1 MGLPGAAMR
10 SVSGLCLLA
19 AAGRRKHIQLQ
30 SQNDTGQA
38 MTRLISHIETTPAP
52 EPGFIGEGHTA
63 VEVVRSTAL
72 GATDPFVLLMDD
84 RLDLPVRR
92 QIGGAHPHAG
102 LETVTFILEGGL
114 FDRDEGPMRAGDV
127 VWMTAGRG
135 IIHNEA
141 VEAEGRTRIL
151 QLWIALPASDRNLP
165 PRFQIIS
172 RDQAPVVHAAGAEA
186 RVYSGASGSTTST
199 TANRV
204 PVTMIDLKLQPKA
217 TFRQDL
223 PASYNGFL
231 YVLEGAVRVG
241 AQTIVAGQTGWFG
254 PSEATDILLQAQE
267 GGARLVLYAGE
278 PIGEPLIQHGPFVA
292 DSPATINALFQRYRA
307 GEFVNM
313 SQLHPTEPRLAAA
326 RA

>member
-1 MGLPGAAMR
+1 
-10 SVSGLCLLA
+10 
-19 AAGRRKHIQLQ
+19 
-30 SQNDTGQA
+30 

-63 VEVVRSTAL
+63 VEVVRPTAL
-72 GATDPFVLLMDD
+72 AATDPFVLLMDD
-84 RLDLPVRR
+84 RLDLPLRR
-92 QIGGAHPHAG
+92 KIGDAHPHAG
-102 LETVTFILEGGL
+102 LETVTLILEGGL

-151 QLWIALPASDRNLP
+151 QLWIALPASDRNLA
-165 PRFQIIS
+165 PRFQIIP
-172 RDQAPVVHAAGAEA
+172 RDRAPVIRAPGAEA
-186 RVYSGASGSTTST
+186 RLYSGASGRATSN

-204 PVTMIDLKLQPKA
+204 PVTLIDLKLAPMA

-231 YVLEGAVRVG
+231 YVLEGAVSVG
-241 AQTIVAGQTGWFG
+241 GRTIVAGQTGWFG
-254 PSEATDILLQAQE
+254 PSEATDILLAADE
-267 GGARLVLYAGE
+267 GGARLVLYAGK

-292 DSPATINALFQRYRA
+292 DSPATINDLFRRYRA
-307 GEFVNM
+307 GEFTNM
-313 SQLHPTEPRLAAA
+313 SHLRPMVLAGADQ
-326 RA
+326 RD

>member
-1 MGLPGAAMR
+1 
-10 SVSGLCLLA
+10 
-19 AAGRRKHIQLQ
+19 
-30 SQNDTGQA
+30 
-38 MTRLISHIETTPAP
+38 MTRLISHVETTAAP

-63 VEVVRSTAL
+63 VEVVRPTVLA
-72 GATDPFVLLMDD
+72 ATDPFVLLMDD

-92 QIGGAHPHAG
+92 KIGDAHPHAG
-102 LETVTFILEGGL
+102 LETVTLILEGGL

-127 VWMTAGRG
+127 IWMTAGRG

-165 PRFQIIS
+165 PRFQIIP
-172 RDQAPVVHAAGAEA
+172 RNQAPVIRTAGAEA
-186 RVYSGASGSTTST
+186 RLYSGASGRTTSA

-204 PVTMIDLKLQPKA
+204 PVTMIDLKLEPMA

-223 PASYNGFL
+223 PGSYNGFL
-231 YVLEGAVRVG
+231 YVLEGAVTVG
-241 AQTIVAGQTGWFG
+241 GKTIAAGQTGWFG
-254 PSEATDILLQAQE
+254 PSKATDLLLEARE

-292 DSPATINALFQRYRA
+292 DSPTTINDLFRRYRA
-307 GEFVNM
+307 GEFANM
-313 SQLHPTEPRLAAA
+313 SQLRPTELA
-326 RA
+326 RAG